1 MKVESMASKKR
12 PSRTQTDP
20 TELRAGKI
28 VERRATTPGIFTN
41 EQQETNRNS
50 SRRKLSADNTHRSLF
65 PKTARTSELYPFII
79 LYMDIYS
86 ASSGLLLRLQ
96 HGYEGQFL
104 WL

>member
-20 TELRAGKI
+20 TEVRAGKI

-65 PKTARTSELYPFII
+65 PKAARTSALYSFIHYS
-79 LYMDIYS
+79 LHVFIY
-86 ASSGLLLRLQ
+86 RL
-96 HGYEGQFL
+96 FKVTTPTL
-104 WL
+104 AWL